1 MTYTSWNDYHR
12 ISISHVD
19 TKLNKLD
26 GTGTLTG
33 KGNSFKV
40 KHGVRIICDKAEQ
53 LPRRSAVFSEQLV

>member
-1 MTYTSWNDYHR
+1 M
-12 ISISHVD
+12 D

-33 KGNSFKV
+33 KGNSFKA

-53 LPRRSAVFSEQLV
+53 RPRGSAVFSEQLV

>member
-1 MTYTSWNDYHR
+1 M
-12 ISISHVD
+12 D

-40 KHGVRIICDKAEQ
+40 KHRVRTICDKAEQ
-53 LPRRSAVFSEQLV
+53 LPRGSAVFSKQLV